1 MAHAEHSTD
10 CPSSLIRF
18 DLHFPPR
25 TPFTNAKSQ
34 EEAGQGW
41 EQFLNLVRRQ
51 GILDP
56 HHPTLPL
63 APTLTGLDPVAE
75 RTLLEHLTHV
85 LRAVDRLA
93 RHYAESRELQ
103 RFLGLPP
110 FLHECALSEP
120 PRRRHV
126 DHCRFDLGG
135 ARLDQMR
142 VFEVGGD
149 YPISNLSGLL
159 NRYWRQADAVRW
171 LTDQY
176 RPARCEEPGW
186 MMAELLD
193 LAAARGI
200 DPADARRVAVLCPE
214 ELRSTSE
221 IRLLE
226 AHVRHHRRTP
236 VYVLPEHFQDDD
248 VVLGFLPHI
257 TQPFVE
263 DPDRY
268 APMLKRVASGNLVVF
283 NGVLGRLVAGNKL
296 VSAMLSDPRFRH
308 VFTPEQRASIDALI
322 PWSRKLGDGIT
333 ADEALAAR
341 ADLVVKGPRSTCSAE
356 ACSSAG
362 TRNPPRGARSWR
374 RGRGRAGWRRSSR
387 PPSTSAPGS
396 AGDGGRWGSSSAA
409 GGRSGT
415 TAASPRR
422 WWTSCPTAVCT
433 RCSATTPPG
442 PTTRSPHEKGG
453 HSHVTTSRSPRRV

>member
-341 ADLVVKGPRSTCSAE
+341 ADLVVKAPFDVLSRSVFVGRDQEPAAWREVVET
-356 ACSSAG
+356 
-362 TRNPPRGARSWR
+362 GARQGWLAQEFAPSQYVSTRVGR
-374 RGRGRAGWRRSSR
+374 RRRTLGVVFCGGRPVGYNGRLT
-387 PPSTSAPGS
+387 TSLVDFLS
-396 AGDGGRWGSSSAA
+396 DGGLHAVFGDHTT
-409 GGRSGT
+409 GT
-415 TAASPRR
+415 DDALTA
-422 WWTSCPTAVCT
+422 
-433 RCSATTPPG
+433 
-442 PTTRSPHEKGG
+442 
-453 HSHVTTSRSPRRV
+453 